1 MACTVQLQASP
12 LHCPISAQIR
22 SIRANHGQEFW
33 YCLDYFIKHS
43 VIYLILLVPKL
54 WLSDYTEPLTV
65 INQH

>member
-33 YCLDYFIKHS
+33 YCLDYFIKALSELFNS
-43 VIYLILLVPKL
+43 V
-54 WLSDYTEPLTV
+54 ST
-65 INQH
+65 